1 MSTFEFTHHGRTRA
15 KQRRFRNNDIEL
27 ARRYGVRI
35 RDREAKVYL
44 LRRKDVE
51 RAIQVRKQEIQRLEQ
66 LCGCKVVF
74 ANNRLVTIHHTSH
87 AREKLVLRRAR

>member
-1 MSTFEFTHHGRTRA
+1 MSSFEFTNHGRTRA
-15 KQRRFRNNDIEL
+15 NQRGFRIRDIEL

-35 RDREAKVYL
+35 RDREAEVYL

-51 RAIQVRKQEIQRLEQ
+51 RAIQVRKQEIQRLER

-74 ANNRLVTIHHTSH
+74 ADNRLVTIHHTSH
-87 AREKLVLRRAR
+87 AREKLLLRRAR